1 MPKELSGQETASS
14 NKIWQT
20 HIKAWEKSGLSGKEY
35 CRQRQLSYHAFVY
48 WKKKLGLR
56 QPTATF
62 FLPVPTNLHQ
72 GDTGSGLKIEVG
84 NRFKIEVPD
93 GFTARTLA
101 RVIAALEEYR

>member
-1 MPKELSGQETASS
+1 MPKELSGQETVSS
-14 NKIWQT
+14 NKAWPA
-20 HIKAWEKSGLSGKEY
+20 HIKAWGKSGLSGKEY
-35 CRQRQLSYHAFVY
+35 CRQRQLSYYAFAY

-62 FLPVPTNLHQ
+62 FVPVPTNVHR

-84 NRFKIEVPD
+84 NRFKIEVSD
-93 GFTARTLA
+93 DFTARTLA